1 MPKGYVYVLSNP
13 SYPSNLLK
21 IGKTTKTPEQRAKE
35 LSSTGVPT
43 PFTVDLWTEVEDCH
57 IVERDIHTTLSEY
70 RKTLRKEFF
79 TITIKLFLEFM
90 RETYPKLQWHTG
102 KLEESLPFKLR
113 KINEESQKLYINLKK
128 EQTFDSLKY
137 EIDIQKPLRNIVEN
151 LHYRSEDFLR
161 LEEDDLLI
169 ISTLSDIEENIG
181 KYKNKFPL
189 LGQ

>member
-1 MPKGYVYVLSNP
+1 
-13 SYPSNLLK
+13 
-21 IGKTTKTPEQRAKE
+21 
-35 LSSTGVPT
+35 
-43 PFTVDLWTEVEDCH
+43 
-57 IVERDIHTTLSEY
+57 
-70 RKTLRKEFF
+70 
-79 TITIKLFLEFM
+79 
-90 RETYPKLQWHTG
+90 
-102 KLEESLPFKLR
+102 
-113 KINEESQKLYINLKK
+113 LKK